1 MKDQSTSRL
10 ACREEDPQWNRRVS
24 VIRSIRIH
32 ARNGYF
38 AVLLDRAIRQ
48 IAARMHIARI
58 SSPTIVRQA
67 RLVPCRV
74 RR

>member
-1 MKDQSTSRL
+1 MKDQSTPRL
-10 ACREEDPQWNRRVS
+10 ACREENPQSQRRVC

-32 ARNGYF
+32 ARNGRL
-38 AVLLDRAIRQ
+38 AVLLDRVIRR

-58 SSPTIVRQA
+58 SSPEIVRQA

>member
-10 ACREEDPQWNRRVS
+10 ACREENLQQPRRVS
-24 VIRSIRIH
+24 VVLSIRIH
-32 ARNGYF
+32 ARDGRF
-38 AVLLDRAIRQ
+38 AVLLDRAIRL
-48 IAARMHIARI
+48 IAARMHITRI
-58 SSPTIVRQA
+58 SSPTIVPAA

>member
-1 MKDQSTSRL
+1 MKDQSTPRL
-10 ACREEDPQWNRRVS
+10 ACREEDPQQHRRVR
-24 VIRSIRIH
+24 VFRSIRIH
-32 ARNGYF
+32 ARYGHY

-58 SSPTIVRQA
+58 SSPTIVRPA
-67 RLVPCRV
+67 GLVPCRV

>member
-1 MKDQSTSRL
+1 MKDQNMSRL
-10 ACREEDPQWNRRVS
+10 ACREENPQSHRRVS
-24 VIRSIRIH
+24 VIHSIRIH
-32 ARNGYF
+32 ALDGYF
-38 AVLLDRAIRQ
+38 AVLLDRTVRQ

-58 SSPTIVRQA
+58 SSPTIVRPA

>member
-1 MKDQSTSRL
+1 MKDQSTPRL
-10 ACREEDPQWNRRVS
+10 ACRAEDPQSHRRIS

-32 ARNGYF
+32 ARNGRF
-38 AVLLDRAIRQ
+38 AVLLDRVIRQ
-48 IAARMHIARI
+48 IAARMDIARI

>member
-1 MKDQSTSRL
+1 MKDQSTPRL
-10 ACREEDPQWNRRVS
+10 ACREGYPQQH
-24 VIRSIRIH
+24 SIRMH
-32 ARNGYF
+32 ARYGHY
-38 AVLLDRAIRQ
+38 AVLLDRVIRQ

-58 SSPTIVRQA
+58 SSPTIVRPA